1 MPLTGPP
8 SRSLDPFS
16 AGIALGT
23 DSFLDA
29 YLIQPRTA
37 KTNPLAGR
45 NVTTWNMDEAYEG
58 KALGLQDT
66 IIDWLWTANQTFYT
80 EWCLPW
86 KPVDDIYVEWQI
98 FEANAHILGQNPHQA
113 TARLIS
119 QRRHTRRA
127 ALVRRGIGFQ
137 IERDWAKTALGRQ
150 SILIGMGQIARSYQE
165 TANAEVIRALLHAA
179 HWQQQYVRENGQV
192 RRMDHLDYLRYQRD
206 YFAYFQKTKNG
217 PELWDSAT
225 DAEANRYHGRF
236 DTIIMPE
243 RMYNYITMVPP
254 EKTEY
259 YRRGPKGP
267 AAIDGKGGWTM
278 PAPRMSD
285 DKEPHRWLAQ
295 KRVYQARAYHVEG
308 VEPLELLGKNV
319 QQGEYNYMND
329 EHCKYD
335 DGNYRSEERDILVF
349 DEDRDRFSRITLRHA
364 LEHCQLFDDNG
375 DLRDLQAPENGGVTA
390 DMASDFL
397 SRVEAGGARVLPV
410 RVLGD
415 IGFAH
420 MDVDMLD
427 KMAETLLARE
437 YRGRAEQRRLDENSA
452 NDFGNVAKPSQATLN
467 ILGSDNAFMSSA
479 APGGAKPYDKLFT
492 KNAADPTK
500 ANVNSQMPIP
510 KAFSETLVEFGQQIV
525 GEALTQRRLQSEV
538 SKASTLG
545 DLRTNFAP
553 WLEKN
558 CVGSRAEGYKFEKP
572 EQIRVWFS
580 KTLDDMAARLGEE
593 VQEPVERRLPE
604 SAAELGLFREH
615 LQQERDYA
623 DEDYGEPQYTGSRF
637 QSVGTLYELGKHGR
651 GLDEM
656 KERRETAKGVFSTN
670 IADASDGMFDYHL
683 KQINDSSMSVLKKSR
698 AILLLGCRIRR
709 QFFESCISNN
719 LLFPMNFLIL
729 RPHGTWRG
737 RTCIKMLGGG
747 EAGNTYFAHGSAEVG
762 HDANRMISVL
772 HSVAYMAAIVQNAQ
786 YVYAAPN
793 LLIDAYYG
801 GLGMG
806 FFNPTSYQKR
816 SPDGSEN
823 SIIVVAVPYKERQFP
838 NPLDIAGRFYTDYD
852 NGLVDIRH
860 NDDLHYSTAY
870 RYNNKEYLFY
880 TRSNPQDELSE
891 PTVIPEHV
899 HMNRICWQGAQYMYN
914 RVSGKFD
921 YCELNTSGWGD
932 LVYPGCGRVRRGGDL
947 YLDPSRMKE
956 IAVAN

>member
-1 MPLTGPP
+1 
-8 SRSLDPFS
+8 
-16 AGIALGT
+16 
-23 DSFLDA
+23 
-29 YLIQPRTA
+29 
-37 KTNPLAGR
+37 
-45 NVTTWNMDEAYEG
+45 
-58 KALGLQDT
+58 
-66 IIDWLWTANQTFYT
+66 
-80 EWCLPW
+80 
-86 KPVDDIYVEWQI
+86 VDDIYVEWQV
-98 FEANAHILGQNPHQA
+98 FEANAHILGTNPHQA

-165 TANAEVIRALLHAA
+165 TANAEVIRALLHAS

-192 RRMDHLDYLRYQRD
+192 RRMDHLDWLRQQRD

-225 DAEANRYHGRF
+225 DAEANRYHGKF

-254 EKTEY
+254 EKTDY
-259 YRRGPKGP
+259 YMRGPKGP

-278 PAPRMSD
+278 PAPRQSD

-319 QQGEYNYMND
+319 QHGEYNYMND

-335 DGNYRSEERDILVF
+335 DGNYRSEERDILIY
-349 DEDRDRFSRITLRHA
+349 DEDRDRFSRVTLKHA
-364 LEHCQLFDDNG
+364 LDNCQLFEEDTG
-375 DLRDLQAPENGGVTA
+375 ALRELTTPESGAVTA
-390 DMASDFL
+390 DMRYDFL
-397 SRVEAGGARVLPV
+397 SRTVADANGTLSSKKV

-415 IGFAH
+415 IGHEFI
-420 MDVDMLD
+420 DVDMLD

-437 YRGRAEQRRLDENSA
+437 YRGRADQRREAEDTTPAPSA
-452 NDFGNVAKPSQATLN
+452 AVLN
-467 ILGSDNAFMSSA
+467 IVQQNANAIIKSKIAME
-479 APGGAKPYDKLFT
+479 KLFGAPVQQQQQSAI
-492 KNAADPTK
+492 NAELPL
-500 ANVNSQMPIP
+500 P
-510 KAFSETLVEFGQQIV
+510 KVFSDTLAGLAEQVV
-525 GEALTQRRLQSEV
+525 GEALKKRRLLSEL
-538 SKASTLG
+538 KRASTIQ
-545 DLRTNFAP
+545 DLRTNVAP
-553 WLEKN
+553 WMEKN
-558 CVGSRAEGYKFEKP
+558 CIGSREEGYKFETP
-572 EQIRVWFS
+572 EQIRAWFG
-580 KTLDDMAARLGEE
+580 KTLDDMAVRLAEHH
-593 VQEPVERRLPE
+593 QQPAAAA
-604 SAAELGLFREH
+604 AAESGLPDTAASLGLFHDERQ
-615 LQQERDYA
+615 QQEYVDDEYQQHEQRYA
-623 DEDYGEPQYTGSRF
+623 GSRF
-637 QSVGTLYELGKHGR
+637 QTMGTLYGVGDEGQ
-651 GLDEM
+651 GLRAME
-656 KERRETAKGVFSTN
+656 ERRSRVPQAAGRNAAAAALSPD
-670 IADASDGMFDYHL
+670 DAMIDYHL
-683 KQINDSSMSVLKKSR
+683 QQIDGSSMSALKKSR
-698 AILLLGCRIRR
+698 AKLLLGCPINKA
-709 QFFESCISNN
+709 FFESCISNH

-747 EAGNTYFAHGSAEVG
+747 QAGNTYFAHGSAEVG
-762 HDANRMISVL
+762 HDANRMISLL

-786 YVYAAPN
+786 YVYAQPN

-801 GLGMG
+801 GFGMG

-860 NDDLHYSTAY
+860 NDELHYSTAY
-870 RYNNKEYLFY
+870 RYNNNNYMFY

-921 YCELNTSGWGD
+921 YCEVNTSGWGE
-932 LVYPGCGRVRRGGDL
+932 LVYAGCGKVRRGGDL
-947 YLDPSRMKE
+947 YLDSARMKPMV
-956 IAVAN
+956 VAN